1 MYKEFSKISLA
12 PSATIGDALRL
23 MAENLPGK
31 THLPGGI
38 VLVTDNEKRLLGIAT
53 DGDLRRAISS
63 GATTKNSIGTVMN
76 KKVFSIEG
84 PLSSSEILSIAARK
98 IRTEGWHKSRLDKII
113 IVDKERKVIDLVSF
127 FDLWQA
133 SDVRFKQIGVVG
145 LGYVGLTLGLTLA
158 DIGFTVRGMDTNMRV
173 AALIKRRKSP
183 FFEEGID
190 ALLKDHVGA
199 RFAVVPDFKNGNNC
213 DVYFIAVGTPL
224 DKKNLPSLAYIKK
237 AAEMLG
243 SVLKQGDT
251 VILRS
256 TVPLGTTRD
265 VVAPILE
272 KKSGLRVG
280 EEFFIAFAPERTVE
294 GKALQELRALPQVVG
309 GWNRASANIVAN
321 IFSLMTDSV
330 FLVDTLEEAEIVKL
344 INNTYRDVTF
354 AFANETALI
363 CRRWGID
370 TNKII
375 HAANAGYARSS
386 VPKPSPGVGGYCLEK
401 DPFIFIETANRKG
414 YSPEL
419 FRQARKINKDIVK
432 ELAGDITQ
440 FLSSQKSA
448 QKDEKI
454 FILGLAFK
462 GNPPTS
468 DMRGSPTISL
478 IKELQ
483 KSGFR
488 NIFGFDPLVPKDEI
502 SSLGVR
508 TVRVPQEGFKGARAI
523 IIMHNHPA
531 LGSLPIRKL
540 LALTKKESIF
550 FDTWALYG
558 RDEVAKVSGVEYRR
572 L

>member
-1 MYKEFSKISLA
+1 MYKEFSKISLT
-12 PSATIGDALRL
+12 PSATIGEALRL
-23 MAENLPGK
+23 MTENFPGK
-31 THLPGGI
+31 THLSGGI
-38 VLVTDNEKRLLGIAT
+38 ILVIDEKKHLLGIAT
-53 DGDLRRAISS
+53 DGDLRRALAS
-63 GATTKNSIGTVMN
+63 GATTVSHLGEVMN
-76 KKVFSIEG
+76 KKVFLIEG
-84 PLSSSEILSIAARK
+84 PLGSSEILSIAARK

-113 IVDKERKVIDLVSF
+113 IVDKERKVLDLVSF

-133 SDVRFKQIGVVG
+133 SDVRFKHVGIVG

-158 DIGFTVRGMDTNMRV
+158 DVGFTVCGMDTNIRI
-173 AALIKRRKSP
+173 ADIINKKKSP
-183 FFEEGID
+183 FFEEGIN
-190 ALLKDHVGA
+190 ALLKDHVGK
-199 RFAVVPDFKNGNNC
+199 RFAVVSDFKNKNNC

-224 DKKNLPSLAYIKK
+224 DKKNVPSLAYIKK

-243 SVLKQGDT
+243 SILKQGDT

-272 KKSGLRVG
+272 KKSGLRAG
-280 EEFFIAFAPERTVE
+280 EEFFVAFAPERTIE
-294 GKALQELRALPQVVG
+294 GKALEELRTLPQVVG

-321 IFSLMTDSV
+321 IFSILTDAV
-330 FLVDTLEEAEIVKL
+330 FVVDTLEEAEIVKL

-354 AFANETALI
+354 AFANETARI

-370 TNKII
+370 TSKVIQ
-375 HAANAGYARSS
+375 AANAGYPRSS
-386 VPKPSPGVGGYCLEK
+386 VPKPAPVGGYCLEK
-401 DPFIFIETANRKG
+401 DPFIFIGAAQKKG
-414 YSPEL
+414 HFSEL
-419 FRQARKINKDIVK
+419 FNQARKTNREIVK
-432 ELAGDITQ
+432 EIASDVMQ
-440 FLSSQKSA
+440 FLASQKGA
-448 QKDEKI
+448 PKDKKI
-454 FILGLAFK
+454 FILGFAFK
-462 GNPPTS
+462 GSPPTS

-478 IKELQ
+478 VKELQ

-508 TVRVPQEGFKGARAI
+508 TVRVTQEGFRDARAI
-523 IIMHNHPA
+523 IIMHNHSA

>member
-12 PSATIGDALRL
+12 PSATIGEAMRL
-23 MAENLPGK
+23 MTENLPGK

-53 DGDLRRAISS
+53 DGDLRRALSD
-63 GATTKNSIGTVMN
+63 GVTTKSSIDAVMN
-76 KKVFSIEG
+76 KKVFFIEG

-98 IRTEGWHKSRLDKII
+98 IRAEGWHKSRLDKII
-113 IVDKERKVIDLVSF
+113 IIDKEQRVIDLMSF

-133 SDVRFKQIGVVG
+133 SDVRFKQIGIVG

-158 DIGFTVRGMDTNMRV
+158 DIGFTVSGVDTNTRIADMV
-173 AALIKRRKSP
+173 KRKKST
-183 FFEEGID
+183 FFEDGID

-224 DKKNLPSLAYIKK
+224 DKKNMPSLAYIKS
-237 AAEMLG
+237 AAKSLG
-243 SVLKQGDT
+243 GILKQGDT

-294 GKALQELRALPQVVG
+294 GKALQELRTLPQVVG
-309 GWNRASANIVAN
+309 GWNRASANIAAN
-321 IFSLMTDSV
+321 IFSLMTDTV

-354 AFANETALI
+354 AFANETARI

-370 TNKII
+370 TNKVI
-375 HAANAGYARSS
+375 HAANAGYARSA

-401 DPFIFIETANRKG
+401 DPFIFIETAKRKG
-414 YSPEL
+414 YYPEL
-419 FRQARKINKDIVK
+419 FHHARRVNKEIVK
-432 ELAGDITQ
+432 ELAGDIVQ
-440 FLSSQKSA
+440 FLSSQDGAPKN
-448 QKDEKI
+448 KKI
-454 FILGLAFK
+454 FILGFAFK

-478 IKELQ
+478 VKELQ
-483 KSGFR
+483 KNGYHT
-488 NIFGFDPLVPKDEI
+488 IFGFDPLVPKYEI
-502 SSLGVR
+502 SSLGVHA
-508 TVRVPQEGFKGARAI
+508 VRVPKEGFKDARAI
-523 IIMHNHPA
+523 IIMHNHPM
-531 LGSLPIRKL
+531 LGSLNIREL
-540 LALTKKESIF
+540 LALTKKESVF

-558 RDEVAKVSGVEYRR
+558 WDEVVKVSGVEYRR

>member
-1 MYKEFSKISLA
+1 MQKEFSKISLN
-12 PSATIGDALRL
+12 PSATISEALTL
-23 MAENLPGK
+23 MAENLPAK
-31 THLPGGI
+31 THLSGGTVFI
-38 VLVTDNEKRLLGIAT
+38 TDDEKRLLGIAT
-53 DGDLRRAISS
+53 DGDLRRALAG
-63 GATTKNSIGTVMN
+63 GAAMESALGGVMN
-76 KKVFSIEG
+76 KKVFLIEG
-84 PLSSSEILSIAARK
+84 PLGSSEILSIAVRK
-98 IRTEGWHKSRLDKII
+98 IRAEGWHKSRLDKII
-113 IVDKERKVIDLVSF
+113 IVDKEKRVIDLMSF

-133 SDVRFKQIGVVG
+133 SDVRFKQIGIVG

-158 DIGFTVRGMDTNMRV
+158 DIGFNVCGMDTNSRI
-173 AALIKRRKSP
+173 AEAIKKKKSP

-190 ALLKDHVGA
+190 ALLKDHIGK
-199 RFAVVPDFKNGNNC
+199 RFVVVPDFKEKNNC

-237 AAEMLG
+237 AAENLG

-272 KKSGLRVG
+272 KKSGLRAG
-280 EEFFIAFAPERTVE
+280 EEFFIAFAPERTIE
-294 GKALQELRALPQVVG
+294 GKALQELRTLPQVVG
-309 GWNRASANIVAN
+309 GFNRVSANIAAN

-354 AFANETALI
+354 AFANETARI

-370 TNKII
+370 TNKVI

-414 YSPEL
+414 YFPAL
-419 FRQARKINKDIVK
+419 FHQARKVNKEIVK
-432 ELAGDITQ
+432 ELAGDIAQ
-440 FLSSQKSA
+440 FLSPKGCA
-448 QKDEKI
+448 PKNEKI
-454 FILGLAFK
+454 FVLGFAFK

-478 IKELQ
+478 VKELQ
-483 KSGFR
+483 KSGYR
-488 NIFGFDPLVPKDEI
+488 NIFGFDPLVTKDEI
-502 SSLGVR
+502 ASLGVR
-508 TVRVPQEGFKGARAI
+508 TVRTFREGFKDARAI

-531 LGSLPIRKL
+531 LGDLRIREL
-540 LALTKKESIF
+540 LALTKKESVF

-558 RDEVAKVSGVEYRR
+558 RDEIAKVLGVQYRR